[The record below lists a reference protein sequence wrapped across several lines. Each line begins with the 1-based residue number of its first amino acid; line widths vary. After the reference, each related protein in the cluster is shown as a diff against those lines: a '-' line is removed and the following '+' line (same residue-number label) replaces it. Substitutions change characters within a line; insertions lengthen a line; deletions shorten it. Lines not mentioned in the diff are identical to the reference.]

1 MERFVNINLQEA
13 YLLADLAG
21 IRDDLETADAICDL
35 LLKEKIKIK
44 ELESVKSQSKRETYS
59 VYEYDNQIYK
69 NPTTKPLYKEFPSWN
84 TVTDKNPLKDFIKYI
99 ELETGIPVTLV
110 SFGKERDEIWD
121 FNK

>member
-44 ELESVKSQSKRETYS
+44 EGA
-59 VYEYDNQIYK
+59 I
-69 NPTTKPLYKEFPSWN
+69 
-84 TVTDKNPLKDFIKYI
+84 DFTM
-99 ELETGIPVTLV
+99 LQALSAAALV
-110 SFGKERDEIWD
+110 SYTRAFKTSVRA
-121 FNK
+121 K